1 MIAEHFAILDEGQ
14 PRFRAAQGVLAL
26 PADFATYMRGRPR
39 QALRTNIKHA
49 FRQGYTV
56 HSYAVDNWLPG
67 KGDLRRA
74 AITPGPIERWLLR
87 GPNGNLAADA
97 ILSVDHEV
105 ALLHGLAS
113 FGPYARWLLHA
124 EIIERLCGDC
134 RLLVTNSDDAYFL
147 TPGNQHFQRLL
158 GFRIS
163 RLEISRSPA
172 SAAAPPQP
180 SGLSWESPT
189 LTCGIAARPDPVPVL
204 VPS

>member
-1 MIAEHFAILDEGQ
+1 
-14 PRFRAAQGVLAL
+14 
-26 PADFATYMRGRPR
+26 MRGRPR

-49 FRQGYTV
+49 RRQGYTV

-97 ILSVDHEV
+97 IVSVDHEV

-147 TPGNQHFQRLL
+147 APGNQHFQRLL
-158 GFRIS
+158 GFQIS
-163 RLEISRSPA
+163 RLEISRSPTP
-172 SAAAPPQP
+172 AAPPPQP
-180 SGLSWESPT
+180 SGLSWEFPA
-189 LTCGIAARPDPVPVL
+189 LACGIAAPQVRELDDVVAAGDATTRETEPL
-204 VPS
+204 LAF